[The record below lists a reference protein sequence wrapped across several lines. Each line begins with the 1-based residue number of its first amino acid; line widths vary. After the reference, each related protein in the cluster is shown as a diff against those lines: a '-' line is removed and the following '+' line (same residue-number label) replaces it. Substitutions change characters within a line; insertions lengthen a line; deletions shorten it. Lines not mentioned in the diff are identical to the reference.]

1 MHVLLL
7 LCIQYTIRNWS
18 TLHMI
23 ELCTSLCSV
32 LCLAYLH
39 EMTFPVY
46 YIKLHV
52 LQELANIPTNTEWIY
67 YDYTIGTL
75 LYTYMQQATYQNS
88 FMSRKSHIGRGVHAS
103 GKWTSGKVHASGNA
117 SRENERRER
126 GLWVGARWTSG
137 VGFMH
142 RKMNVGRSVHALGLI
157 CTTDSVLL
165 GHQRKHLAMSL

>member
-1 MHVLLL
+1 
-7 LCIQYTIRNWS
+7 
-18 TLHMI
+18 MI
-23 ELCTSLCSV
+23 VQALSYCSV
-32 LCLAYLH
+32 LCHAYLH

-103 GKWTSGKVHASGNA
+103 GKRTLEKVHASGNT
-117 SRENERRER
+117 RRGKFTYQE
-126 GLWVGARWTSG
+126 
-137 VGFMH
+137 
-142 RKMNVGRSVHALGLI
+142 MNVGRGSCIGINVYHGQ
-157 CTTDSVLL
+157 CPS
-165 GHQRKHLAMSL
+165 QPP